1 MPQEIHSYRELA
13 QQIHEDLRIQ
23 HPEWIEADGNCPNC
37 DEREARLKKLLESLI
52 RTEQHGS
59 GPIDVG

>member
-1 MPQEIHSYRELA
+1 MPREIHSYRELE

-23 HPEWIEADGNCPNC
+23 HPEWIRADGNCPKC
-37 DEREARLKKLLESLI
+37 DEREARLKELLEALG